1 MAIMKC
7 SRELKMRASVHKAIT
22 SSMEFALNAAIM
34 KCSRELKM
42 RASVHKAIT
51 SSMEFALNA
60 DHSKSMIRD

>member
-1 MAIMKC
+1 MVFARNVQLEHSLTM
-7 SRELKMRASVHKAIT
+7 LK
-22 SSMEFALNAAIM
+22 EFAEIHVTIM